1 MRRELHTTET
11 ELTDEDILRI
21 HETTLIERPAKK
33 KPSKGLAAAIESAR
47 AASAA
52 QNERSR
58 RIVEEMRKKRE
69 HNDVPKASGGQT
81 TLGDYAHTKRD

>member
-1 MRRELHTTET
+1 MRREPHTTET

-21 HETTLIERPAKK
+21 HETASIEQPAKK
-33 KPSKGLAAAIESAR
+33 KPSKGLAEAIESAR
-47 AASAA
+47 AATAA

-69 HNDVPKASGGQT
+69 RDDAPKVPGQMAIS
-81 TLGDYAHTKRD
+81 DYAPAKRD